1 MMSLPA
7 WLTGLWGKAAFAAAF
22 VGLLLVAAFRLI
34 GIGRKVERGAVAER
48 INEQVKEARDVEN
61 RVDGADA
68 GELER
73 LRKKWTRG

>member
-34 GIGRKVERGAVAER
+34 GIGRKVERAEA
-48 INEQVKEARDVEN
+48 IEKGVEAIKRAN
-61 RVDGADA
+61 KAAQNVDPSAEAIANDPNN
-68 GELER
+68 LDR
-73 LRKKWTRG
+73 